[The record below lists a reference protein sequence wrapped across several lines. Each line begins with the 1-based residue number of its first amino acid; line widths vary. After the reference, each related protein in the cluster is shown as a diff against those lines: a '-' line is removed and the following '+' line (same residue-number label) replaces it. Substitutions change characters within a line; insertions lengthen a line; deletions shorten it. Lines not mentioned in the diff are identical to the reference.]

1 MKKEKDLKQTYL
13 ERYLILCKEIKVLDE
28 LIKETKAEAV
38 ATTSLTSGAFSGSNV
53 TDKIGNTVAKLVD
66 YLNDLAAKKALRM
79 ETRIQITRTIYSI
92 EDGTLRLVLI
102 QRYLRGLKWNQIA
115 EFMGYGDERNIYRL
129 HAKALDEIKI

>member
-1 MKKEKDLKQTYL
+1 MKKEKDPKQAYL

-28 LIKETKAEAV
+28 LIKDTKAEAV
-38 ATTSLTSGAFSGSNV
+38 ATTSLTSGASSGSKA
-53 TDKIGNTVAKLVD
+53 TDKVGNIAAKLVD
-66 YLNDLAAKKALRM
+66 YLNDLTAKKALRT
-79 ETRIQITRTIYSI
+79 EARIQITRTIYSI